1 MNDIIFFI
9 MLISV
14 IILVIGIVIY
24 FSNKSK
30 LQTQRANLLNNV
42 SGNNVCNTDYKTY
55 YNKYKDTYKEK
66 DCSKFRSNDNK
77 FAVCKKYERCGDFN
91 ENNKKCFISLCNLLL
106 RNELSNEEER
116 RDMIDKG
123 IYD

>member
-9 MLISV
+9 MLISI

-42 SGNNVCNTDYKTY
+42 SASNSNPPAGIETY
-55 YNKYKDTYKEK
+55 YNKYKNT
-66 DCSKFRSNDNK
+66 
-77 FAVCKKYERCGDFN
+77 
-91 ENNKKCFISLCNLLL
+91 
-106 RNELSNEEER
+106 
-116 RDMIDKG
+116 
-123 IYD
+123 